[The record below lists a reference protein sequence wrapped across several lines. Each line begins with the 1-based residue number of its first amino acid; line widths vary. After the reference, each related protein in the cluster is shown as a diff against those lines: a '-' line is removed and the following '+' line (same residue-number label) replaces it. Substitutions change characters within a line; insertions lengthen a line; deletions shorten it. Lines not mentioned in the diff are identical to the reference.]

1 MVKNIE
7 DETFTNDVEI
17 VYPTLNDVADIRV
30 INNNIK
36 ILNEQKASLDNLE
49 NVARESSP
57 KNIESKVV
65 STHSSVNS
73 VQNTVNTM
81 NSTINNISSVVNSI
95 NNKSNIKSV
104 QRGVATL
111 ALNSNYVTTT
121 ISLSSVNVNKCI
133 TILNGQTNG
142 ITSGGQVLNFEPY
155 VESLSN
161 SQLKIAFRNT
171 DRHSGSGSL
180 YASWQ
185 VIEFY

>member
-1 MVKNIE
+1 MSDNK
-7 DETFTNDVEI
+7 FTNDVEI

-73 VQNTVNTM
+73 VQSAVNTM
-81 NSTINNISSVVNSI
+81 NSTINNINSVVNSI
-95 NNKSNIKSV
+95 NSKSNIKSV

-111 ALNSNYVTTT
+111 ALNSNYVTNT
-121 ISLSSVNVNKCI
+121 INLSSVNSNKCMV
-133 TILNGQTNG
+133 ILNGQTNG
-142 ITSGGQVLNFEPY
+142 ITSGGQILNFEPY
-155 VESLSN
+155 VESLSS
-161 SQLKIAFRNT
+161 SQLKIAFRNA
-171 DRHSGSGSL
+171 DRHSGGTIYL
-180 YASWQ
+180 YTSWQ